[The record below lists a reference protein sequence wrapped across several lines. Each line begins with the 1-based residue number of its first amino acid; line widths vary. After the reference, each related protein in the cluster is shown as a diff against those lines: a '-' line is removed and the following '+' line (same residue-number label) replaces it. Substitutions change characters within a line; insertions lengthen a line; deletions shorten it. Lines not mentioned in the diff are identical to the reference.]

1 MTALVLLPGLDGT
14 GKLFSDFTAALPTEY
29 RVINAAYPVDIPMG
43 YNELEPLVQKLLPQD
58 EPYFLLAESFSGPLA
73 VKIAAA
79 SPPGLL
85 GLILCCTFIKNP
97 HPVCYPLHPLTHIF
111 PFTWMPFSLLK
122 CTHLDSSAPPA
133 LIERISAI
141 VERHNNKVIQKRI
154 YNVLKTD
161 TSPLLSKLTLP
172 ILYLRA
178 KRDWVILKSSS
189 EHILRLAP
197 HTQLVEFDAPHFLLQ
212 SQPKETAMA
221 VANFIES
228 IP

>member
-14 GKLFSDFTAALPTEY
+14 GKLFSDFAAALPTEY
-29 RVINAAYPVDIPMG
+29 RVITAAYPADIPMG

-58 EPYFLLAESFSGPLA
+58 EPFFLLAESFSGPLA

-97 HPVCYPLHPLTHIF
+97 HPVCYPLHPLTHVF

-122 CTHLDSSAPPA
+122 RILLDNYANPT
-133 LIERISAI
+133 LIEKIHTI
-141 VERHNNKVIQKRI
+141 VQPLDNSVIQRRI
-154 YNVLKTD
+154 HAVLTTD

-172 ILYLRA
+172 MLYLRA
-178 KRDWVILKSSS
+178 QKDRVIYKSSS

-197 HTQLVEFDAPHFLLQ
+197 QTQLVEFDAPHCLLQ
-212 SQPKETAMA
+212 ARPKETAMA